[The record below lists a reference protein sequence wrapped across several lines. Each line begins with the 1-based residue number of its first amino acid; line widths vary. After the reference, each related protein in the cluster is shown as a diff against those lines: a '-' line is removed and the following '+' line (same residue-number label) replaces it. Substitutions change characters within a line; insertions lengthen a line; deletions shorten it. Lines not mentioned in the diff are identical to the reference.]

1 MQKEKNEAM
10 SIEEKR
16 ELIKKMFKDKANSQ
30 EEEFPLSYGQRALW
44 FINESA
50 PESKAYNISIALNL
64 LFPIDREVFQKAL
77 QMLIERHSMLRT
89 KFTKIEGKPVEYVKQ
104 FQKITLGYED
114 VTGLTKECIREKVN
128 RFHDEPFDLEN
139 GPIVRFGIFNVK
151 EDENIFVFCIHHIA
165 GDFTS
170 LIILQEEL
178 FSIYNALLLNQ
189 QPKLEPVKHTFKEY
203 VTWEKEFVESE
214 EGKKSLEY
222 WKNQLSGELEVLQL
236 PSYRQRKRQ
245 QTFSG
250 SRVVL
255 EFPDELTAKLR
266 NLCSKNG
273 TTIFTLLLSGYQVLL
288 QRYCNQSEVIV
299 GIPVSERS
307 KEEFSDMIGYLINM
321 APIRTNMSDN
331 PSFNSVLEQ
340 VKDKVMNAMLHA
352 AYPFP
357 LVVEQLNVKRVM
369 GCSPVFQTTFEV
381 LKNNN
386 MPMNSLV
393 TNYDIPQQQ
402 GQFDISLMIQETKE
416 KLSAFWLYNTDL
428 LDEENVREI
437 AAHYVYLLEQVV
449 DDEQIGIKQID
460 MLTSEEKETI
470 KICGSEEMLDKTEF
484 KPMIS
489 RFEEQALKNPKSLA
503 ITSNKRKFT
512 YEELNS
518 KANQIAHYL
527 EGLNISRNCRIGVCF
542 NPSAEMILA
551 LLAIQKLGMT
561 YVPMDVTYPQDRIQ
575 YMVEDA
581 DIGCI
586 LTFSKME
593 LKDMGEGVK
602 RVDLDTIDNELSN
615 KDSGNLVVTTNP
627 TDIAYILYT
636 SGSTGKPKGV
646 AVYQKGLSNY
656 LDWCSSEYIE
666 DDDNLQ
672 QPATFIYLPIV
683 FDASITCLY
692 TPLINGRYLL
702 IPEKQGIEIFD
713 DPDVQQGEF
722 SFVKMTPAHLAVLK
736 ERLPIDSLKKWT
748 KNLIVGGEALIAS
761 HLAYLKEQKV
771 PWTIINEYGPTET
784 VVGSSVYSFS
794 VEQEVP
800 ENIPIGKPIINT
812 RIYIMNEYGQNMPIG
827 SIGEIVIGGY
837 GVAQG
842 YLNKEDLTKEKF
854 IEDPFHKEEKIYRT
868 GDLGAYMSD
877 GNLIYCA
884 RKDDQIKIRGYRIEI
899 GEIEAA
905 LGNVPQVLEVA
916 VVAKEDAF
924 LNKMLVAYYTSSDN
938 RELDTAEIVGCISK
952 DVPGYMIPNRFIHMK
967 ELPLTHNGKVDRK
980 KLQTFECS
988 EKEGEEKERLTV
1000 WEKKLI
1006 PIWEKILNQ
1015 RDINVMKGF
1024 TDLGGHSLLAV
1035 QLISE
1040 VRKQFEADIPVMKL
1054 YPNGTLKDI
1063 ASQVEK
1069 LKGTEDEVQIEAEEN
1084 STSCIL
1090 LKQGT
1095 NVKKHVFFIHPGT
1108 GIVQSYND
1116 LVQNIDPEYNCWG
1129 IEANF
1134 SMLSKESVKIENLA
1148 SMYKEEIQK
1157 IQSVGTYYIAGWC
1170 VGGTIAFEVVR
1181 QLEQEYKAV
1190 LLLISAV
1197 PPQDGLKERMKEI
1210 DELEKLEQTIS
1221 SNQINYEKALSF
1233 LPISMQWAISVKNIL
1248 TKEGLLQYIK
1258 AYSSL
1263 HESRC
1268 DYFPQNRI
1276 QSKCYYFEPTEPSF
1290 GINEWKQYIEKEWY
1304 YDLVSG
1310 THDSILQGEGMFEIA
1325 RQLNQIIS
1333 IKTKKV
1339 RRCTRCTLP
1348 EAYPK
1353 ITFDK
1358 EGVCNY
1364 CHEYDLENA
1373 RKEEIRLESEED
1385 LIKALQKFKNPNGKY
1400 DVLVPLSGGVDSSVT
1415 LIKLVKKYN
1424 LRPLVFHN
1432 DHGFEDDIATANVQ
1446 NLCRALDVDLI
1457 IKQQDLGFMKK
1468 LWRYTHQSEG
1478 RNLSSCFVCGGIIYA
1493 NSLEIADKYDIPL
1506 VINGYSKGQADMMDD
1521 KGDALEAWAGLL
1533 EEFQKDEEFF
1543 KEFMEK
1549 QEPMK
1554 KQIVLSKKED
1564 LQNEL
1569 PKGKHLVIPFYVFKF
1584 NKTDKTQ
1591 LRKYC
1596 KEFFD
1601 WKPMESTYPSRTTNC
1616 KMVWL
1621 NTYVDL
1627 CKMGYSM
1634 YDEEYAGI
1642 VRGGDMEREQ
1652 AIEDL
1657 EFHSPEEVLIEL
1669 AKEVGTNI
1677 TNLHLL
1683 NEE

>member
-1 MQKEKNEAM
+1 MQEEKKQGM
-10 SIEEKR
+10 TIEEKR
-16 ELIKKMFKDKANSQ
+16 ELIRKRFNEKANSQ

-44 FINESA
+44 FINEST

-77 QMLIERHSMLRT
+77 QLLIERHTMLRT

-114 VTGLTKECIREKVN
+114 VTGLTKERVRERVN

-139 GPIVRFGIFNVK
+139 GPIVRFGIFKVK

-178 FSIYNALLLNQ
+178 FSIYNALLLNRT
-189 QPKLEPVKHTFKEY
+189 PNLEPVKHSFKEY
-203 VTWEKEFVESE
+203 VTWEREFVESA

-236 PSYRQRKRQ
+236 PSYKQNKRQ
-245 QTFSG
+245 QTVNG

-255 EFPDELTAKLR
+255 DFPDELTAKLR
-266 NLCSKNG
+266 DLCAKSG
-273 TTIFTLLLSGYQVLL
+273 TTIFTLLLAGYQVLL
-288 QRYCNQSEVIV
+288 QRYCNQSEIIV

-307 KEEFSDMIGYLINM
+307 KENFANMIGYLINM
-321 APIRTNMSDN
+321 APIRTDLRDN
-331 PSFNSVLEQ
+331 KSFHSVLDQ
-340 VKDKVMNAMLHA
+340 VKDKVMNAILHA

-369 GCSPVFQTTFEV
+369 GSSPVFQTTFEV

-386 MPMNSLV
+386 IPRNSLV
-393 TNYDIPQQQ
+393 SNYDIPQQQ
-402 GQFDISLMIQETKE
+402 GQFDISLMIQEGKE
-416 KLSAFWLYNTDL
+416 KLSAFWLYNTEL
-428 LDEENVREI
+428 LDEAYVKEI
-437 AAHYVYLLEQVV
+437 ATHYVYLLEQVV
-449 DDEQIGIKQID
+449 NDELIGIKQID
-460 MLTSEEKETI
+460 MLTKKEKEKL
-470 KICGSEEMLDKTEF
+470 KICDSEEMLEKAEF
-484 KPMIS
+484 IPMIS
-489 RFEEQALKNPKSLA
+489 RFEEQVLKNPKFLA
-503 ITSNKRKFT
+503 ITTNKRKFT

-527 EGLNISRNCRIGVCF
+527 EELNTDRKSRIGVCF

-561 YVPMDVTYPQDRIQ
+561 YVPMDVTYPKDRIQ
-575 YMVEDA
+575 YIVEDSG
-581 DIGCI
+581 IGCI

-593 LKDMGEGVK
+593 LKDMGEEVK
-602 RVDLDTIDNELSN
+602 RINLDTMDNELSN
-615 KDSGNLVVTTNP
+615 MDSRNLVVTTKP

-646 AVYQKGLSNY
+646 TVYHKGLSNY
-656 LDWCSSEYIE
+656 LDWCSNEYIE
-666 DDDNLQ
+666 KDDDLQ

-713 DPDVQQGEF
+713 DPDVQRGEF

-736 ERLPIDSLKKWT
+736 ERLPIESLKKWT
-748 KNLIVGGEALIAS
+748 KKLIVGGEALLAS
-761 HLAYLKEQKV
+761 HLVYLKEQKV
-771 PWTIINEYGPTET
+771 PWTIMNEYGPTET
-784 VVGSSVYSFS
+784 VVGSSVYSFGL
-794 VEQEVP
+794 EQEVP

-842 YLNKEDLTKEKF
+842 YLNKEDLTKKNF
-854 IEDPFHKEEKIYRT
+854 IKDPFHKEEKVYRT
-868 GDLGAYMSD
+868 GDLGAYMLD
-877 GNLIYCA
+877 GNLMYCA

-899 GEIEAA
+899 GEVEAA
-905 LGNVPQVLEVA
+905 LGKVPQVLEVA

-924 LNKMLVAYYTSSDN
+924 SNKMLVAYYTSSN
-938 RELDTAEIVGCISK
+938 KEELDITKLIECISK
-952 DVPGYMIPNRFIHMK
+952 DVPGYMIPSRFIHVK
-967 ELPLTHNGKVDRK
+967 ELPLTHNGKVDKK
-980 KLQTFECS
+980 KLQTFELL
-988 EKEGEEKERLTV
+988 EKEGEGREQLTV
-1000 WEKKLI
+1000 WEKRLL

-1015 RDINVMKGF
+1015 RDISVTKGF

-1035 QLISE
+1035 QLISI
-1040 VRKQFEADIPVMKL
+1040 VRKQFEVDIPVMKL

-1069 LKGTEDEVQIEAEEN
+1069 LKGTVDEIQLEVEDN
-1084 STSCIL
+1084 STCCIL
-1090 LKQGT
+1090 LKQGI
-1095 NVKKHVFFIHPGT
+1095 NANKHVFFIHPGT
-1108 GIVQSYND
+1108 GVVQSYND
-1116 LVQNIDPEYNCWG
+1116 LVQNIDTEYNCWG

-1134 SMLSKESVKIENLA
+1134 SMLSKESVKIEDLA
-1148 SMYKEEIQK
+1148 TMYKEEIQK
-1157 IQSVGTYYIAGWC
+1157 IQSEGTYYIAGWC
-1170 VGGTIAFEVVR
+1170 VGGTIAFEVVH
-1181 QLEQEYKAV
+1181 QLEREFKTV
-1190 LLLISAV
+1190 LLLISTV
-1197 PPQDGLKERMKEI
+1197 PPQDGLREQMKEI
-1210 DELEKLEQTIS
+1210 DELEKLEQAIS
-1221 SNQINYEKALSF
+1221 FNQINYEETLSF
-1233 LPISMQWAISVKNIL
+1233 LPLSMQWAISVKNIR
-1248 TKEGLLQYIK
+1248 TKEGLLQYIQ
-1258 AYSSL
+1258 AYRRL

-1268 DYFPQNRI
+1268 DYFPKNRI
-1276 QSKCYYFEPTEPSF
+1276 QSKCYYFEPSLPSF
-1290 GINEWKQYIEKEWY
+1290 EVNEWKQYMEKDWNY
-1304 YDLVSG
+1304 YLVSG
-1310 THDSILQGEGMFEIA
+1310 THDTILQGEGMFYIA
-1325 RQLNQIIS
+1325 TQLNQILS
-1333 IKTKKV
+1333 VKTRKV

-1348 EAYPK
+1348 ETYPK

-1358 EGVCNY
+1358 DGVCNY
-1364 CHEYDLENA
+1364 CHEYDREIV

-1415 LIKLVKKYN
+1415 LIKLVKDYN
-1424 LRPLVFHN
+1424 LRPLAFHN
-1432 DHGFEDDIATANVQ
+1432 DHGYEDPIATANVQ
-1446 NLCRALDVDLI
+1446 NLCKALDVDLI

-1533 EEFQKDEEFF
+1533 NEFQKDEDFF
-1543 KEFMEK
+1543 KEFMNK

-1564 LQNEL
+1564 LYNEL

-1584 NKTDKTQ
+1584 NKTDKVK
-1591 LRKYC
+1591 LREYC
-1596 KEFFD
+1596 TNFFD
-1601 WKPMESTYPSRTTNC
+1601 WKPMELTYPSRTTNC
-1616 KMVWL
+1616 TMVWL

-1657 EFHSPEEVLIEL
+1657 EFHSPEMVVKEL
-1669 AKEVGTNI
+1669 ANEVGTNI
-1677 TNLHLL
+1677 MDLNLVK
-1683 NEE
+1683 EE